1 MAHQKQPSKKNQPKV
16 FAFGKEKYT
25 LLLIGL
31 FVTLLGFL
39 LMLGGKS
46 HNPDVFNMSIFNFQ
60 RLTLAPILVLGGY
73 GVVLFSILKKPK
85 TKQETN

>member
-31 FVTLLGFL
+31 FVTALGFIF
-39 LMLGGKS
+39 MLGGKS
-46 HNPDVFNMSIFNFQ
+46 SNPDVFNMSIFDFQ
-60 RLTLAPILVLGGY
+60 RITLAPILVLSGY
-73 GVVLFSILKKPK
+73 GVVLYTILKRPK
-85 TKQETN
+85 TKQEMN